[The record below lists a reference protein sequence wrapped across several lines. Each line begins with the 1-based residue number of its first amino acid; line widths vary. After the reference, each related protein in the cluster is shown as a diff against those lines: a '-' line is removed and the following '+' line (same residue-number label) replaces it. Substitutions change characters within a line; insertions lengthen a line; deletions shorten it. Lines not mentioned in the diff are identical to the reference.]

1 MCITQYIRPMK
12 LHVTTT
18 VTAEPAHV
26 WERLFG
32 SEHLVH
38 WYFAHESWCCPSAS
52 FDPVAGGSFSIRM
65 EARDGSF
72 GFDFHGEVLEAEVPY
87 RLVARLGDGRNWE
100 IEITPEGT
108 GCRVDQWFEPESEN
122 PTELQQNGWQA
133 ILNQFQSY
141 SDGLDG

>member
-1 MCITQYIRPMK
+1 LRFRYLVPMK

-18 VTAEPAHV
+18 VQATPSEA

-32 SEHLVH
+32 PEHLVQ

-72 GFDFHGEVLEAEVPY
+72 GFDFAGDVLEADRPL
-87 RLVARLGDGRNWE
+87 RLVARLGDGRSME
-100 IEITPEGT
+100 IQLSETPEGT
-108 GCRVDQWFEPESEN
+108 RVDEWFEPEAEN
-122 PTELQQNGWQA
+122 PLDIQQGGWQA
-133 ILNQFQSY
+133 ILSQFKTY
-141 SDGLDG
+141 SDGLSL

>member
-1 MCITQYIRPMK
+1 MK
-12 LHVTTT
+12 LHVSTT
-18 VTAEPAHV
+18 VTAEPAQV

-72 GFDFHGEVLEAEVPY
+72 GFDFAGEVLEAEMPY
-87 RLVARLGDGRNWE
+87 RLVARLGDGRSLE
-100 IEITPEGT
+100 IQLTQTPEGT
-108 GCRVDQWFEPESEN
+108 RVDEWFEPESEN
-122 PTELQQNGWQA
+122 PHDLQQGGWEA
-133 ILNQFQSY
+133 ILNQFKTY
-141 SDGLDG
+141 SDGLSR